1 MGRDDIM
8 NPVAFELFGLE
19 VRWYGILI
27 STGIVIG
34 VLLAFREAK
43 RINFSE
49 DTLLDLF
56 IFAIPIS
63 VVGAR
68 IHYVIF
74 TWDSY
79 KNNLKEIFNIRGGG
93 LAIHGAIIAAII
105 VTVIFARKRKVD
117 FWQIADICAPS
128 IILAQSIGRWG
139 NFFNKEAFGRPT
151 DLPWAIV
158 INGQKVHPTF
168 LYESI
173 WDLGVFIYLL
183 WYRKNKSKAT
193 GETFLLYIILYS
205 VGRFFI
211 EGLRTDSLMIGSF
224 RTAQLISIASI
235 VIGLI
240 IFYSRR
246 KKERAKN

>member
-1 MGRDDIM
+1 MERDDIM
-8 NPVAFELFGLE
+8 NPVAFEIFGLE
-19 VRWYGILI
+19 VRWYGVLI
-27 STGIVIG
+27 STGIIIG

-49 DTLLDLF
+49 DNLLDLF
-56 IFAIPIS
+56 IYAIPIS
-63 VVGAR
+63 VAGAR
-68 IHYVIF
+68 IHYIIF
-74 TWDSY
+74 TWDYY

-93 LAIHGAIIAAII
+93 LAIHGAIITAII
-105 VTVIFARKRKVD
+105 VTVVFARKRKVD

-139 NFFNKEAFGRPT
+139 NFFNKEAFGRTT

-173 WDLGVFIYLL
+173 WDLGVFVYLL
-183 WYRKNKSKAT
+183 WYRKNKSKVT

-205 VGRFFI
+205 IGRFFI
-211 EGLRTDSLMIGSF
+211 EGLRTDSLMIGPF

-246 KKERAKN
+246 KKERAEN